1 MSKLKIAVTVI
12 AIVLAALVVFYA
24 LFVVAWKHFS
34 DQRGKNEKVGI
45 LDSSAGAFEPDPEIE
60 SPLQFKDGAFK
71 IAFITDIQ
79 DVYPLNA
86 TTKAFIFEVLRR
98 EKPDLVVLGGDNC
111 VAEYTDLP
119 EGKKENLTDEE
130 KEVLTEKVKNL
141 AIKELC
147 DIFVGQKTYFT
158 LVFGNHDHEQGMD
171 DDHQLKLYQK
181 YGGEYCLAYDP
192 VPSLTGTATH
202 NLTIKN
208 TAGNKNV
215 FNLWMFDSNEYEGG
229 GDGAVC
235 ADQVEWYVNKSNEL
249 AVANGGKLPSFTF
262 QHIVDHNVMDAIFY
276 RAPSF
281 AGNIGRKTSDAT
293 YWNSLKRY
301 NNFKGF
307 VHELVCCGYYDHGM
321 HAALKE
327 NGKVLACFSGHD
339 HICNY
344 ITNVGGID
352 YINTSACTFH
362 AYSEDFLIGCRMI
375 ELDESDLTTYKTHSV
390 FVTDYAKEDGSIL
403 NTFGDMTQKQAIR
416 AERKRKALALIS
428 GEGY

>member
-1 MSKLKIAVTVI
+1 MSKPKIAVTVI
-12 AIVLAALVVFYA
+12 AIVLVALVVFYA
-24 LFVVAWKHFS
+24 LFVACWKHFS
-34 DQRGKNEKVGI
+34 DQKGKKEKVGI
-45 LDSSAGAFEPDPEIE
+45 LDSSTGSFEPDPEIE
-60 SPLQFKDGAFK
+60 SPLRFKKGAFK
-71 IAFITDIQ
+71 IAFITDVQ
-79 DVYPLNA
+79 DAYPLNS

-111 VAEYTDLP
+111 VAKYTDLD
-119 EGKKENLTDEE
+119 EGKEENLTDER
-130 KEVLTEKVKNL
+130 KEELTEKVKDL
-141 AIKELC
+141 AIKEIC
-147 DIFVGQKTYFT
+147 DIFVGQETYFT

-171 DDHQLKLYQK
+171 DDHLLKLYQK
-181 YGGEYCLAYDP
+181 HGGKFCLAYDP
-192 VPSLTGTATH
+192 VPALTGTATH

-215 FNLWMFDSNEYEGG
+215 FNLWMFDSNEYEGE

-235 ADQVEWYVNKSNEL
+235 ADQVEWYVKKSNEL
-249 AVANGGKLPSFTF
+249 AATSGGMLPSFTF

-281 AGNIGRKTSDAT
+281 AGNIGRKTSEAT
-293 YWNSLKRY
+293 YWLPLLRFG
-301 NNFKGF
+301 NFNGF
-307 VHELVCCGYYDHGM
+307 VHEVVCCGYYDHGM

-344 ITNVGGID
+344 ITKVGGID

-362 AYSEDFLIGCRMI
+362 AYKEDFLIGCRMI
-375 ELDESDLTTYKTHSV
+375 ELDENDLTTYKTRNV
-390 FVTDYAKEDGSIL
+390 FVTDYAKEDGSVL

-416 AERKRKALALIS
+416 AERKRKALALFG